1 MAETSKRSPRAGK
14 KKAVKASRKHL
25 WLGAVLLL
33 LGLWLLLAFFTVQ
46 AAGSEGNWLGPFL
59 GGVLYSG
66 VLAFFGHG
74 SILLFAASLIV
85 FAAFFFTKFSKL
97 VLLRLGSGFFLL
109 SICASYLISLRSY
122 GEEVPAG
129 EAASHGGILG
139 RALSGEFAF
148 LFGDSVALPAVFGVV
163 FLIAVL
169 AACFG
174 LRPNHFKFLSSL
186 FSKIFGGLRSASK
199 KEPEEPAK
207 PGAKPAPKKAPE
219 LFDDTIIPATSK
231 PFKAAGA
238 WANELGTLSFTEP
251 IGEADEAEDSEDG
264 DASVHRIEYLEK
276 FLRQNGE
283 RMDDMEKRK
292 IRDELAELRRVRQ
305 MNEWEDA
312 NEERPAVQGFVR
324 GQTVAVDPEAAT
336 LEMPESGEVQ
346 AEAVEEAEPAEE
358 LAGAAP
364 EPFEES
370 EIPEVEIAY
379 DEYKLPNAL
388 EILEEQPPQEP
399 DYTEEELQEIAHQ
412 LEMNLDSYKV
422 KGRVTNIV
430 TGPVITRFE
439 VEPGPGIKVSRFS
452 ALQDDLAL
460 ALKARSI
467 RILAPIPGKSVV
479 GMEVPNRKSHVIFCR
494 EIFDSEHFES
504 NPNKLQ
510 IVLGKD
516 ITGTPFTMDLA
527 RAPHLL
533 IAGQTGSGKSVCINV
548 LMASLLL
555 SKTPDEL
562 RLILV
567 DPKVV
572 ELKMYESIPHLLA
585 PVVTQA
591 EVAVQAL
598 KWTCGEMDRRY
609 EVLAKVKVRNLQGF
623 NEKIASG
630 NFPDDLPEADRKRL
644 PFIVVVIDELAD
656 LMMVAGK
663 EVETSIARIAQKARA
678 VGIHLVLATQRP
690 SSNVIT
696 GVIKANLPTRI
707 AFKVSSAIDSRIIID
722 SQGAER
728 LLGKGDMLYR
738 AGDSPEPY
746 RVHGAFLT
754 DDEAEKLA
762 TACSDQNVYY
772 PQLETFETEPE
783 GGEEDEDGPAVTKL
797 DKKFWDVAVWAADLG
812 KVSTSAIQR
821 SHGMGFSR
829 ASRLVD
835 QMERLGICGKDKGN
849 SKPRDILMSREEV
862 ESLRERWS

>member
-1 MAETSKRSPRAGK
+1 MLAESSKRPAARGK
-14 KKAVKASRKHL
+14 KRPTQNFRKHL
-25 WLGAVLLL
+25 LLGAVLLV
-33 LGLWLLLAFFTVQ
+33 LGLWILAAFFTVQ
-46 AAGSEGNWLGPFL
+46 ACGLGSNWLGPFL

-66 VLAFFGHG
+66 VLSFFGHG
-74 SILLFAASLIV
+74 SILLFAASLLV
-85 FAAFFFTKFSKL
+85 FAAFSFSKFSRL
-97 VLLRLGSGFFLL
+97 ALLRLACGFFLL
-109 SICASYLISLRSY
+109 AICASYMVSLRSY
-122 GEEVPAG
+122 GEEVTG
-129 EAASHGGILG
+129 EVANYGGILG
-139 RALSGEFAF
+139 RALSGELAF
-148 LFGDSVALPAVFGVV
+148 LFGESVVVPAVCGVV
-163 FLIAVL
+163 FLLAVL

-174 LRPNHFKFLSSL
+174 LRLKHFNFLAGA
-186 FSKIFGGLRSASK
+186 FSKIFGKGR
-199 KEPEEPAK
+199 PREPAAPEPARPALK
-207 PGAKPAPKKAPE
+207 PSAKKMPE

-231 PFKAAGA
+231 PFKASGA
-238 WANELGTLSFTEP
+238 WASDLGTLSFNEP
-251 IGEADEAEDSEDG
+251 VGDDADGG
-264 DASVHRIEYLEK
+264 DASVHRIEYLEAY
-276 FLRQNGE
+276 LRQNGE
-283 RMDDMEKRK
+283 RMDDMEKRR

-312 NEERPAVQGFVR
+312 NEERPAVQGALR
-324 GQTVAVDPEAAT
+324 GQP
-336 LEMPESGEVQ
+336 LEGFTESAEPEVQ
-346 AEAVEEAEPAEE
+346 EEEPLDEVAEE
-358 LAGAAP
+358 PDGEEVPKPDL
-364 EPFEES
+364 FEEPDT
-370 EIPEVEIAY
+370 IPEVPVVYE
-379 DEYKLPNAL
+379 EYQIPRA
-388 EILEEQPPQEP
+388 EDILDEQPPQEP

-494 EIFDSEHFES
+494 EIFDSEHFVS
-504 NPNKLQ
+504 DPNKLQ

-562 RLILV
+562 RMILV

-585 PVVTQA
+585 PVVTQP

-598 KWTCGEMDRRY
+598 KWTCVEMDRRY
-609 EVLAKVKVRNLQGF
+609 EVLAKVRARNLQGF
-623 NEKIASG
+623 NEKISSG
-630 NFPDDLPEADRKRL
+630 NYPDDLPESERCRL
-644 PFIVVVIDELAD
+644 PFIVVIIDELAD

-707 AFKVSSAIDSRIIID
+707 AFKVSSAVDSRIIID

-728 LLGKGDMLYR
+728 LLGRGDMLYR
-738 AGDSPEPY
+738 AGDSPEPC

-754 DDEAEKLA
+754 DDEAERLA
-762 TACSDQNVYY
+762 TACADQNVDY
-772 PQLETFETEPE
+772 PQLDTFEIESE
-783 GGEEDEDGPAVTKL
+783 DEEEDDDKPAPLKL
-797 DKKFWDVAVWAADLG
+797 DKKFWDVALWAAEMG
-812 KVSTSAIQR
+812 RISTSAVQR
-821 SHGMGFSR
+821 SFEMGFSR

-849 SKPRDILMSREEV
+849 SKPRDILMTSEEV
-862 ESLRERWS
+862 ASLMERWT